1 MTRTGNQGSNDTT
14 TGHYRGF
21 RGISYNNNDLD
32 IVLDQNFLLLP
43 PLNHSQLQRTP
54 STCTSRAMTRR
65 LSPKKHVQSVTSDYP
80 WRSDNPF
87 GPPQIPRSFPSG
99 IKRLRNTL
107 SKLAPSAFAEKE
119 LLRTKNHHRVPLT
132 ERNVDTLVNEQECD
146 EAYRPNLHS
155 PTIQV
160 TEWLRRV
167 S

>member
-1 MTRTGNQGSNDTT
+1 MILRRGNTAGPAELATRPEIIIAYIVLGQNPYSFQLKSFTANSLNLPTSQAMTRT
-14 TGHYRGF
+14 
-21 RGISYNNNDLD
+21 
-32 IVLDQNFLLLP
+32 
-43 PLNHSQLQRTP
+43 
-54 STCTSRAMTRR
+54 

-99 IKRLRNTL
+99 IKRLRDTL
-107 SKLAPSAFAEKE
+107 SKLAPSSFAEKE

-132 ERNVDTLVNEQECD
+132 ERNVDTLVTEQECD

-155 PTIQV
+155 PNIQV